1 MAYNNEESINYLEYN
16 SQREH
21 LIIPEYGRY
30 VQKLINQITA
40 IEDREK
46 RNKGARYVI
55 SVLGNLN
62 PHLRDVPD
70 FQHKLWDQLFIM
82 SDFKLD
88 IDSPFPIPT
97 REVVQLKPERL
108 TYPQNFPKYRFY
120 GNNIK
125 YMIDVARKWE
135 EGELKNALII
145 VIANHMKKC
154 FLSWNKDTVT
164 DEVIF
169 NHLLELSNGELNLTA
184 MKEELSTSQ
193 NLMKVNK
200 KQSNKT
206 QFFTKNETATNNRN
220 QNRPSANQNRPQQ
233 NNNRNQNASNAK
245 PNSPD
250 NTKANLNNPNYKG
263 GKNFKPKN
271 NPNNIV

>member
-220 QNRPSANQNRPQQ
+220 QNRLPANQNRPQQ

>member
-30 VQKLINQITA
+30 VQNLINQITA
-40 IEDREK
+40 IEDRER

-88 IDSPFPIPT
+88 IDSPYPIPT
-97 REVVQLKPERL
+97 REVVQLKPDRL
-108 TYPQNFPKYRFY
+108 AYPQNFPKYRFY

-206 QFFTKNETATNNRN
+206 QFFTKNDTSTTNRN
-220 QNRPSANQNRPQQ
+220 QNRPPLNQNRPQQ
-233 NNNRNQNASNAK
+233 NTNRNQNASNAK
-245 PNSPD
+245 PHTPD

-271 NPNNIV
+271 NPNTTI